1 VSNPSGGDQALPASG
16 GTDETIDLPS
26 MPQPNNHHNAPLVND
41 FFVRNC
47 LIYTFL

>member
-26 MPQPNNHHNAPLVND
+26 MSQPNNAPLVND
-41 FFVRNC
+41 FFVRSC